1 MNYEEALQYIHSP
14 KYNNMRLGLDNIKS
28 LMSALGNPE
37 KQLKFVH
44 IAGTNGKGSVASY
57 LSHILEKAGY
67 KTGLFTSPF
76 IERFNERIKVN
87 QEDISDDS
95 LAKIT
100 EMIKKII
107 EKEEISTTEFE
118 IMSAIAFQY
127 FYEQQCDIV
136 VLEVGLGGRLDS
148 TNVIDHPL
156 LSIITSIGLDHQAFL
171 GSTLTE
177 IAGEKAGIIKE
188 NTPVLLYS
196 QEKEAEDTVYRV
208 AREKKSLVFQPDFSQ
223 ITNISTDLSGQSF
236 DYKSLKDLKVSL
248 LGKHQLKNA
257 AVVIEA
263 VQLLKQN
270 GIYIDENALR
280 LGLAETKWPGRF
292 EIIHQNPIVVIDGA
306 HNIDSINA
314 LVDNLTKYFHD
325 KKIIAILGILQDK
338 DVEEMIEGVSAV
350 IDSFITVTPN
360 NPRAMK
366 AEDLACRLTSKNQLA
381 QASQSF
387 EEAIELAIE
396 KAGKDGIICSFGSL
410 YYIGEIRKIMKSEK
424 YVNKK

>member
-14 KYNNMRLGLDNIKS
+14 KYNNMRLGLDNIRS
-28 LMSALGNPE
+28 LMSALGNPQ

-76 IERFNERIKVN
+76 IERFNERVKVN

-107 EKEEISTTEFE
+107 EKEQISTTEFE

-148 TNVIDHPL
+148 TNVIEHPL

-196 QEKEAEDTVYRV
+196 QEKEAEDIVYRI

-236 DYKSLKDLKVSL
+236 NYKALKDLKVTL
-248 LGKHQLKNA
+248 LGEHQLKNA

-263 VQLLKQN
+263 VQLLKEN

-292 EIIHQNPIVVIDGA
+292 EIIHHDPIIVIDGA

-325 KKIIAILGILQDK
+325 NKIIAILGILKDK
-338 DVEEMIEGVSAV
+338 DVEEMIEGVSTV

-366 AEDLACRLTSKNQLA
+366 AEDLACRLTDKNQLA
-381 QASQSF
+381 QVSQSF
-387 EEAIELAIE
+387 EEAIDLAIE
-396 KAGKDGIICSFGSL
+396 LAGKDGIICSFGSL